1 MATYEE
7 VAELASDINQKLNT
21 QIQPDTLVYL
31 IEQFIEDEETPFTE
45 VPIGEIAE
53 QVYGLIVVA
62 DAVLIAQDG
71 DDVEI
76 IESEITATAEALGL
90 EVEE

>member
-7 VAELASDINQKLNT
+7 IAELASDINQKLDT
-21 QIQPDTLVYL
+21 KIQPDSLVYL
-31 IEQFIEDEETPFTE
+31 IEQFIEDEDTPFTE

-53 QVYGLIVVA
+53 QVHGLILMA

-71 DDVEI
+71 DD
-76 IESEITATAEALGL
+76 IETIEAETAAAAEALGVS
-90 EVEE
+90 E

>member
-7 VAELASDINQKLNT
+7 IAELASDINQKLNT
-21 QIQPDTLVYL
+21 TIQPDSLVYL
-31 IEQFIEDEETPFTE
+31 IEQFIEDEDTPFTE

-53 QVYGLIVVA
+53 QVHGLILMA

-71 DDVEI
+71 DD
-76 IESEITATAEALGL
+76 IETIEAETAATAEALGVS
-90 EVEE
+90 E